1 MNTLH
6 LLCLVVLSLALLGSY
21 VCSSEP
27 QQYYGDADDI
37 SEPTEE
43 QRMMINKQFQKQLLR
58 SLGQLRDE
66 GNLKRLM
73 AQKRFATDRQTR
85 GGVALCLWKVCP
97 AGPWLVQK

>member
-1 MNTLH
+1 MNSLS
-6 LLCLVVLSLALLGSY
+6 LMCLVVLSLALLGNY

-27 QQYYGDADDI
+27 QQFFAEEDEI

-43 QRMMINKQFQKQLLR
+43 QRMMINNKYQAHLMKNAF
-58 SLGQLRDE
+58 RDS
-66 GNLKRLM
+66 GNLKRLL
-73 AQKRFATDRQTR
+73 AQKRFSSDRQTR

>member
-43 QRMMINKQFQKQLLR
+43 QVRL
-58 SLGQLRDE
+58 SLDFTFLEMKYDSIQ
-66 GNLKRLM
+66 
-73 AQKRFATDRQTR
+73 
-85 GGVALCLWKVCP
+85 
-97 AGPWLVQK
+97 